1 MKKPI
6 SATIE
11 SSLIDWIDK
20 ECINTERYR
29 NKSHL
34 IEIAISNLKKLEN
47 KAGNKK

>member
-11 SSLIDWIDK
+11 DELIKWIGKELQDK
-20 ECINTERYR
+20 QKYR

-34 IEIAISNLKKLEN
+34 IEIALELLKSS
-47 KAGNKK
+47 KK